1 MLDIK
6 LDVRCIFCKRERHCM
21 DNEREG
27 KCFWTKESWNFVT
40 GCFFT
45 VAILFSIMSN
55 WVKNGA
61 KKGIGFHDV
70 LILKWD
76 GLISCVSNIFL
87 ISTDF
92 FQKNLKDFINA
103 MMITKAWS
111 ERSNDAV
118 LNILTLQIK
127 PVMKGLWYWL

>member
-1 MLDIK
+1 M
-6 LDVRCIFCKRERHCM
+6 VQ
-21 DNEREG
+21 
-27 KCFWTKESWNFVT
+27 
-40 GCFFT
+40 
-45 VAILFSIMSN
+45 
-55 WVKNGA
+55 KNG
-61 KKGIGFHDV
+61 IEFHDV

-76 GLISCVSNIFL
+76 GLLSCVSNIFL